1 MMQGI
6 ASLVA
11 ESMSLSFQLKSRG
24 HPPKRTRDRFG
35 NFATDERFAEHVA
48 DPCGLRSLAELRTA
62 VTAHEYDRNVG
73 VQLPD
78 LARELGPCQVRHR
91 LVGQYEIGALWL
103 RAKRLQG
110 RGTRVKPYGLIIE
123 FRKNLF
129 RERGHFPGERPALRR
144 AALGK
149 QRAPA
154 AACSMALHVPRRVAE
169 DLVLG
174 PVRTELLAPE
184 AVNRFC
190 ELIRTCARNDSFR
203 AEPAQDPAVT
213 AIDAEISD
221 LESLIEARPARAATM
236 RPLIE
241 DLRTKQANLRRGAM
255 RRAQSNNL
263 ENVPA
268 VEAYRAAVADLASTL
283 AGSNVEAARRAL
295 RGIVGTVSVFA
306 ESGKLYGRIGFNSAQ
321 LLRTSRS
328 SRIRCDSRREDGLA

>member
-62 VTAHEYDRNVG
+62 VTAHEHDRNVG

-149 QRAPA
+149 RRAPA
-154 AACSMALHVPRRVAE
+154 AACSMALHVPRRVAGLSPLKPE
-169 DLVLG
+169 LAAIAAARMVLREIDRLVAARLDFAFETTLSG
-174 PVRTELLAPE
+174 LTYVRRLQSWKQAGYRIEMVYLRLRTAQLALRRISGRVKQGGHDVPRLD
-184 AVNRFC
+184 VVRRFSRGWDNFQG
-190 ELIRTCARNDSFR
+190 IY
-203 AEPAQDPAVT
+203 
-213 AIDAEISD
+213 
-221 LESLIEARPARAATM
+221 
-236 RPLIE
+236 RPLA
-241 DLRTKQANLRRGAM
+241 D
-255 RRAQSNNL
+255 SW
-263 ENVPA
+263 A
-268 VEAYRAAVADLASTL
+268 VYD
-283 AGSNVEAARRAL
+283 
-295 RGIVGTVSVFA
+295 
-306 ESGKLYGRIGFNSAQ
+306 NS
-321 LLRTSRS
+321 
-328 SRIRCDSRREDGLA
+328 DREPRLMEKSP

>member
-1 MMQGI
+1 
-6 ASLVA
+6 
-11 ESMSLSFQLKSRG
+11 
-24 HPPKRTRDRFG
+24 
-35 NFATDERFAEHVA
+35 
-48 DPCGLRSLAELRTA
+48 
-62 VTAHEYDRNVG
+62 
-73 VQLPD
+73 
-78 LARELGPCQVRHR
+78 
-91 LVGQYEIGALWL
+91 
-103 RAKRLQG
+103 
-110 RGTRVKPYGLIIE
+110 
-123 FRKNLF
+123 
-129 RERGHFPGERPALRR
+129 
-144 AALGK
+144 
-149 QRAPA
+149 
-154 AACSMALHVPRRVAE
+154 MALHVPRRVAE

-283 AGSNVEAARRAL
+283 AGSNVEAARH
-295 RGIVGTVSVFA
+295 
-306 ESGKLYGRIGFNSAQ
+306 
-321 LLRTSRS
+321 
-328 SRIRCDSRREDGLA
+328 DGLARLLESGHHV